1 MPGSNTQRAGILA
14 LIVIAFEFFFGRSL
28 QLFGAR
34 PDLFLIFIVFW
45 SFAIDRR
52 SAPVVAIVLG
62 LVRDTFASGPFG
74 AETLSYFVAGFLV
87 SLVSLKIDRQNFL
100 MKGATCFV
108 ISLVHFWAYALI
120 TLSRGDAEAV
130 IPGNFLWLSIL
141 HSFFTAVLSAWLI
154 GFFERVC
161 YTRNSR
167 ISFNT

>member
-14 LIVIAFEFFFGRSL
+14 IIVIVFEIFFGRFL

-45 SFAIDRR
+45 SFAVDRR
-52 SAPVVAIVLG
+52 SAPLVAIILG
-62 LVRDTFASGPFG
+62 LIHDIFSSGPFG
-74 AETLSYFVAGFLV
+74 TETLSYFIAGFLV
-87 SLVSLKIDRQNFL
+87 SLVSLKIDRQNFV

-108 ISLVHFWAYALI
+108 ISLAHFWSYALI
-120 TLSRGDAEAV
+120 TLSMSDSGA
-130 IPGNFLWLSIL
+130 ITGNFWALSIF
-141 HSFFTAVLSAWLI
+141 HSFYTAVLSAWLI

-161 YTRNSR
+161 YSRNSR